1 MRADSYNRR
10 LMSSDVADMQP
21 RLADLLGD
29 VTREID
35 ISMQRRIFCNR
46 NLRMDSL
53 EYIGFDM
60 DYTLA
65 LYHQERME
73 SLSIR
78 LTLENLIRDHD
89 YPEAIR
95 DLSYQPA
102 YAIRGLAIDRKLG
115 NVFKMDRHGYIGRVY
130 HGFRQLTKEERRR
143 HYRHERIN
151 PSHKRY
157 AWIDTLFA
165 LPEAVMYITLVDF
178 LDRTAG
184 RVDYRALFDHIRS
197 SIDKAHRDDT
207 LKTVIKANLPEYIIK
222 DEQLGETLHKLRSSG
237 KKLFLLT
244 NSYYPYTEAVMTYLL
259 DERDSAY
266 DGWKSYFDVIIV
278 GGCKPGFFNKR
289 EPFRVVDQDSRQARA
304 DLVVKLQPGQVYQGG
319 NIIDFERMTGA
330 RGERVLYIGDHIYGD
345 ILRLKK
351 SHVWRTTLVLQE
363 LDDESAV
370 GARMDQRVRDLA
382 VLDRRRRNLESEIDY
397 EVLMIKRLSQLLD
410 DVEGDDHARRHA
422 DLAPQLEEAR
432 AHARET
438 LDKLRVRA
446 RLMEEEVEA
455 LDVSIEK
462 SYNRYWGPMFREGN
476 ENSRFGKQVA
486 DYADLYTSR
495 VSNFLSYSP
504 VRYFR
509 APRKLM
515 PHEL

>member
-1 MRADSYNRR
+1 MPSGTP
-10 LMSSDVADMQP
+10 DVALDVRP

-29 VTREID
+29 VTRDID
-35 ISMQRRIFCNR
+35 TSIQRRIFCNR
-46 NLRMDSL
+46 NLKMDSL

-65 LYHQERME
+65 LYHQQHME

-78 LTLENLIRDHD
+78 LTLDNLIADHG
-89 YPEAIR
+89 YPAAIR
-95 DLSYQPA
+95 DLSYQSSH
-102 YAIRGLAIDRKLG
+102 AIRGLAIDRKLG
-115 NVFKMDRHGYIGRVY
+115 NVFKMDRHGYIGRVH
-130 HGFRQLTKEERRR
+130 HGFHELSKKERRR

-157 AWIDTLFA
+157 CWIDTLFA
-165 LPEAVMYITLVDF
+165 LPEVVMYMTLVDF
-178 LDRTAG
+178 LDRTQA

-197 SIDKAHRDDT
+197 SIDKAHRDNS
-207 LKTVIKANLPEYIIK
+207 LKTEIMANLPDYFLK
-222 DEQLGETLHKLRSSG
+222 DPQLAETLRKLRSSG

-244 NSYYPYTEAVMTYLL
+244 NSYYPYTEAVMSYLL
-259 DERDSAY
+259 DDTTSAY
-266 DGWKSYFDVIIV
+266 PNWKSYFEVIIV
-278 GGCKPGFFNKR
+278 GGTKPGFFNKN
-289 EPFRVVDQDSRQARA
+289 EPFRLIDQQTMEPTEQ
-304 DLVVKLQPGQVYQGG
+304 LVVELLQGQVYQGG
-319 NIIDFERMTGA
+319 NIMDFERMTGA
-330 RGERVLYIGDHIYGD
+330 RGEKVLYIGDHIYGD

-351 SHVWRTTLVLQE
+351 SHVWRTALVLQE
-363 LDDESAV
+363 LDDEDQI
-370 GARMDQRVRDLA
+370 GARVEQRVRDLT

-397 EVLMIKRLSQLLD
+397 QVLLLKRLSLLLE
-410 DVEGDDHARRHA
+410 DVERSPHAH
-422 DLAPQLEEAR
+422 LAPQLQEAR
-432 AHARET
+432 TNAQAT
-438 LDKLRVRA
+438 LNRLRVRTKVI
-446 RLMEEEVEA
+446 EEEVNA
-455 LDVSIEK
+455 LDASIEN

-509 APRKLM
+509 APRKQM